1 MPPST
6 SAPSADASTQ
16 PPPALEALLRQDGFV
31 IVEAA
36 DMRALLPP
44 PAVEDFGDFA
54 RSWDRLGDDRFMADG
69 GRYRR
74 RRHATFAVG
83 PEGIVRK
90 AHQPHYQSRDY
101 NMLNGGIER
110 WFEPIEQAVA
120 AGATLPG
127 VIGVANRA
135 FTALSPA
142 HVADWHVEVHQFR
155 IEAAA
160 DAAGLPTPEGLHR
173 DGVDWVLVMLVAR
186 HNVEEGVTKIHGPDR
201 KEIGSFCLATPFDA
215 VLVDD
220 HRIYHAVTPIVP
232 VDPREPAYRDVLVVT
247 FKAK

>member
-101 NMLNGGIER
+101 NMLNGGFAFNTSPPIFAWMSQIE
-110 WFEPIEQAVA
+110 WTTESGGYLGEDQEAY
-120 AGATLPG
+120 
-127 VIGVANRA
+127 A
-135 FTALSPA
+135 FDEMSGL
-142 HVADWHVEVHQFR
+142 F
-155 IEAAA
+155 AAA
-160 DAAGLPTPEGLHR
+160 RAA
-173 DGVDWVLVMLVAR
+173 AR
-186 HNVEEGVTKIHGPDR
+186 P
-201 KEIGSFCLATPFDA
+201 ATISP
-215 VLVDD
+215 
-220 HRIYHAVTPIVP
+220 
-232 VDPREPAYRDVLVVT
+232 
-247 FKAK
+247 